1 MPTDDP
7 RSRSDDQHN
16 DRHDDKHDDQH
27 DDRAWLD
34 RRRFLTLA
42 GGASALGLLAACT
55 PARRGA
61 SDASSTSV
69 GGTPTTSAAGSSSSS
84 ASTSPASSPSAAP
97 SSTTAGAP
105 SAVSS
110 SAGRVLVVIQ
120 LGGGNDGLNT
130 LVPLD
135 GRYHDNRPTLALAD
149 ADLLAVTG
157 TSAYG
162 LHPSLAPLK
171 DLLAAGRVA
180 ALEAIGYAHPNR
192 SHFAALD
199 DWWSATPGQASTT
212 GWLGRWLDATAGTDD
227 DPLRAVALA
236 SGVPALA
243 GARVRPTVVVS
254 PEAFAFHPPRRAS
267 ADVLD
272 QLTILA
278 PGDDPLAA
286 AYRASVGRA
295 ASAVRTFATLPPA
308 GGSSAVSAPG
318 AEAATGDDPMAG
330 EITRSL
336 ATAAQLV
343 AGHAPTRIVHVAAG
357 GFDTHAGQLETQKA
371 LLGDLAL
378 GIRTF
383 FEQVTAAG
391 QAERVLLMTVSEFG
405 RRVHENGSGG
415 TDHGKAG
422 VQFVVGPSVAGGVYG
437 QANLERLDDGDLAP
451 DIDVRSLYA
460 MALDWLGG
468 PTDEVLGRHYDTL
481 GVVRS

>member
-7 RSRSDDQHN
+7 RSLPDGRRDDQR
-16 DRHDDKHDDQH
+16 DARPDGRRDDQG
-27 DDRAWLD
+27 DARTGFD
-34 RRRFLTLA
+34 RRRFLALA
-42 GGASALGLLAACT
+42 GGASALGLLAACA
-55 PARRGA
+55 PERRVA

-69 GGTPTTSAAGSSSSS
+69 GRAPTTSAVRAPTSS
-84 ASTSPASSPSAAP
+84 APPTTSPT
-97 SSTTAGAP
+97 SSTTSGAP
-105 SAVSS
+105 SAVPATP
-110 SAGRVLVVIQ
+110 AGRVLVVVQ
-120 LGGGNDGLNT
+120 LSGGNDGLNT

-135 GRYHDNRPTLALAD
+135 GRYHDNRPTLGLTD
-149 ADLLAVTG
+149 ADLLAVPG
-157 TSAYG
+157 TAAYG

-171 DLLAAGRVA
+171 ELLAAGQVA

-199 DWWSATPGQASTT
+199 DWWSATPGQSSTT

-236 SGVPALA
+236 SNVPALT
-243 GARVRPTVVVS
+243 GTRVRPTVVAS
-254 PEAFAFHPPRRAS
+254 PQAFAFRPPRRAD
-267 ADVLD
+267 AHLLD
-272 QLTILA
+272 QLTA
-278 PGDDPLAA
+278 VASGDDPIAA
-286 AYRASVGRA
+286 AYRASIGRA
-295 ASAVRTFATLPPA
+295 ASAVRTFATLPA
-308 GGSSAVSAPG
+308 TSGSAAPG
-318 AEAATGDDPMAG
+318 TGDDPTAG
-330 EITRSL
+330 EITRAL
-336 ATAAQLV
+336 VTAAELV
-343 AGHAPTRIVHVAAG
+343 NGHAPTRIVHVTAG
-357 GFDTHAGQLETQKA
+357 GFDTHAGQLETQKT

-422 VQFVVGPSVAGGVYG
+422 VQFVVGPSVNGGVFG
-437 QANLERLDDGDLAP
+437 RADLAQLDDGDLAP

-468 PTDEVLGRHYDTL
+468 PTDEVLGRRYDAL
-481 GVVRS
+481 GVVRR

>member
-7 RSRSDDQHN
+7 RTPPDGRPDDQR
-16 DRHDDKHDDQH
+16 DARPDSRR
-27 DDRAWLD
+27 DDRGDPRTGFD

-42 GGASALGLLAACT
+42 GGASALGLFAACT
-55 PARRGA
+55 PDRPRA

-69 GGTPTTSAAGSSSSS
+69 GRAPTTSAPG
-84 ASTSPASSPSAAP
+84 PPSPSASSTPATT
-97 SSTTAGAP
+97 SSTTTTGAA
-105 SAVSS
+105 SAAPGS
-110 SAGRVLVVIQ
+110 SAGRVLVIVQ
-120 LGGGNDGLNT
+120 LSGGNDGLNT
-130 LVPLD
+130 LVPVD
-135 GRYHDNRPTLALAD
+135 GRYHDNRPALGLPD
-149 ADLLAVTG
+149 TDLLAVPG
-157 TSAYG
+157 TTAYG
-162 LHPSLAPLK
+162 LHPSLAPFK
-171 DLLAAGRVA
+171 SLLAAGQVA

-199 DWWSATPGQASTT
+199 DWWSATPGQSSTT

-236 SGVPALA
+236 SGVPALT
-243 GARVRPTVVVS
+243 GTRVRPTIVAS
-254 PEAFAFHPPRRAS
+254 PQAFAFRPPRRAD
-267 ADVLD
+267 AHLLD
-272 QLTILA
+272 QLTNVA

-286 AYRASVGRA
+286 AYRASIGRA
-295 ASAVRTFATLPPA
+295 ASAVRTFATLP
-308 GGSSAVSAPG
+308 AVAPG
-318 AEAATGDDPMAG
+318 AEAAASDDPTAG

-343 AGHAPTRIVHVAAG
+343 AGHAPTRIVHVTAG
-357 GFDTHAGQLETQKA
+357 GFDTHAGQLETHKM

-378 GIRTF
+378 GVRTF

-391 QAERVLLMTVSEFG
+391 QADRVLLMTVSEFG

-422 VQFVVGPSVAGGVYG
+422 VQFVVGPSVNGGVFG
-437 QANLERLDDGDLAP
+437 RADLAQLDDGDLAP

-468 PTDEVLGRHYDTL
+468 PTDEVLGRRYDTL
-481 GVVRS
+481 GVVRR